1 MADNSITV
9 KTGGIVAG
17 AGCLFGLAPL
27 ILVLGT
33 VGSGAEA
40 VGWYILFTAPAGA
53 VVVIIG
59 LIIAIVGALRKTPE
73 DFVKSVVTVAEES
86 TPPTPQIPRYRN
98 WNINSRQVGL
108 IFLLNIVASLIVITA
123 TIINVNVTVT
133 ASHTLLPLGVTVALQ
148 SIPVLLVGLLMW
160 LAWQVKSASGT
171 PAVKVHFARLERV
184 QHVIG
189 IASLLWVLPMS
200 MFPYWF
206 LGGETVGLGILAGY
220 APALTGIVA
229 SLVTLFVRDR
239 IEVLA
244 TEEVA
249 DHDGR

>member
-1 MADNSITV
+1 MADNSI
-9 KTGGIVAG
+9 KAGGIVAG

-27 ILVLGT
+27 ILVFAT

-59 LIIAIVGALRKTPE
+59 LIIAIVGASRKTPE
-73 DFVKSVVTVAEES
+73 DFAKSVVTVAEES

-171 PAVKVHFARLERV
+171 PAVKVRFARLERV
-184 QHVIG
+184 QRVIG
-189 IASLLWVLPMS
+189 IASILWVLPML
-200 MFPYWF
+200 MFPNQF
-206 LGGETVGLGILAGY
+206 LGSETVGLGILAGY

-229 SLVTLFVRDR
+229 LLVSFFGNLR
-239 IEVLA
+239 IDESA
-244 TEEVA
+244 TEKVG
-249 DHDGR
+249 DIDGR